1 MSMPHPL
8 HSQIAHTH
16 AELIR
21 LAVAVRQDSDLAPAL
36 FELLHE
42 MEEAGWNALVKA
54 MIDFVNG
61 DDIDL
66 QALDEEDQAIL
77 QAMQRG
83 LEDPIFLTELE
94 QHASQQAAAP
104 LAALIYAATMG
115 EREALEAL
123 AGLRE
128 AADTPTATATAEALI
143 AIVEGEREVGT
154 LTTGLPDA
162 QACLVRAVL
171 TELAALEAA

>member
-1 MSMPHPL
+1 MPNALQH
-8 HSQIAHTH
+8 QIAHTH

-36 FELLHE
+36 FELFHE

-61 DDIDL
+61 KAVDL
-66 QALDEEDQAIL
+66 AALDEEDRAIL

-83 LEDPIFLTELE
+83 LEEPSFLAELE
-94 QHASQQAAAP
+94 QDAAHQAAAP
-104 LAALIYAATMG
+104 LAALIYAATLG
-115 EREALEAL
+115 EREALETM

-128 AADTPTATATAEALI
+128 AADTPAAIATSEALI
-143 AIVEGEREVGT
+143 AIVEGARAADE
-154 LTTGLPDA
+154 LTANLPEE
-162 QACLVRAVL
+162 QARLVRAVL
-171 TELAALEAA
+171 EALAALEAA